1 MPKIGQLYD
10 LDNFKKFMDSA
21 NKPMFKD
28 SDAGIVLAKNLTAI
42 NPKIFEK
49 KYPELAFINSG
60 IQVDNTG
67 GYARR
72 IQSLRLIDR
81 GDFADAGDI
90 NSDKGKISLAA
101 EDTYL
106 KVFVKEAYS
115 IWTDDDIKEAKLQN
129 INLPER
135 YIATHNKVYL
145 QKIDEIGFIGHNG
158 QAGLLNY
165 KGFAVTTAVDKIEN
179 ETPQQMYDEIATLIT
194 EQRNAV
200 NNTPEYSCNR
210 VVMPIRVMNKLSA
223 TILNSAGGSKSVLKA
238 LKDNFPD
245 VEFLS
250 TFRAENVDG
259 TSRVVAFS
267 VSEDAMKMRI
277 PLRLT
282 IGEIIRISSF
292 AFRIDSK
299 FRIAGLDVLESSS
312 ARILVGL

>member
-90 NSDKGKISLAA
+90 NSDKGRISLAA

-115 IWTDDDIKEAKLQN
+115 IWTDDEIKEAKLQN

-179 ETPQQMYDEIATLIT
+179 ETPKQMYNEIANLIT

-267 VSEDAMKMRI
+267 VSEDAMVMRI

-299 FRIAGLDVLESSS
+299 FRIAGLDVLENSS